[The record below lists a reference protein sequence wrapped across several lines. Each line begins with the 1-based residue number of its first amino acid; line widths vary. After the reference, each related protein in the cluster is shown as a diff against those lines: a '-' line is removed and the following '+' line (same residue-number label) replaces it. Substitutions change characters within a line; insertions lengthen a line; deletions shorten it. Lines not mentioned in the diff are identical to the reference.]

1 VDTPIFLAGLLAG
14 PAAKYAQLRCIC
26 AREHGGTGRYMFY
39 SPEGT
44 ALKFS
49 DLCLLSAG
57 LTGRS

>member
-1 VDTPIFLAGLLAG
+1 LLAG